1 MADTTGPVALDT
13 QDLRSR
19 LRRRMTRTTAAC
31 VACVVLAVASAA
43 ILSAVDAH
51 LSAEQA
57 KFDRYRGDI
66 VAVYHDGGDSDR
78 GSVSVEFTQNGRD
91 RTADIDIDNTA
102 SFSEGPATVLVDPHD
117 PNFVTL
123 PGENYFD
130 AGEGLAVL
138 LIGGFGVAAI
148 CFGAIAGI
156 TRRNFDILASST
168 WTTVSGFVVKVKNKK
183 RGEGDW
189 TRWVLFL
196 PEHEGGSFWVFRKAL
211 PMPKFTGSVAIDGR
225 GRLVHRVADG
235 KRLAYASRSWPTGP
249 WSRHRVTEATR
260 LGDWFTFRYGVDDQ
274 PHRCTVQV
282 AGTDDDTA
290 TTLTNTAVVDLL
302 SGPYGSAAVNV
313 PRVGVIGVGE
323 ASEQTTPWRPNRL
336 VGRRLRSEP
345 QPPTGTR

>member
-13 QDLRSR
+13 QNLRGR
-19 LRRRMTRTTAAC
+19 LGRRMKRTTAAC
-31 VACVVLAVASAA
+31 VACGVLAIASAA

-51 LSAEQA
+51 LSSEQA

-66 VAVYHDGGDSDR
+66 VAVYHDGGDSDG
-78 GSVSVEFTQNGRD
+78 GSVTVEFTQDGRD

-117 PNFVTL
+117 RNFVTL

-130 AGEGLAVL
+130 DGEALAVL
-138 LIGGFGVAAI
+138 LVGGFGVAAI

-183 RGEGDW
+183 GGEGNS

-196 PEHEGGSFWVFRKAL
+196 PEHEGGSFWVFQKAL
-211 PMPKFTGSVAIDGR
+211 PMPKFTGSVAMDGH

-235 KRLAYASRSWPTGP
+235 KHLAYASRTGATGP

-282 AGTDDDTA
+282 AGVDDETA
-290 TTLTNTAVVDLL
+290 TTLTSTAVIDLL
-302 SGPYGSAAVNV
+302 SGPHCSAAVHV
-313 PRVGVIGVGE
+313 PWVGVIGVGE
-323 ASEQTTPWRPNRL
+323 AGTQKTPWRPNRRL
-336 VGRRLRSEP
+336 KMPLRSE
-345 QPPTGTR
+345 R